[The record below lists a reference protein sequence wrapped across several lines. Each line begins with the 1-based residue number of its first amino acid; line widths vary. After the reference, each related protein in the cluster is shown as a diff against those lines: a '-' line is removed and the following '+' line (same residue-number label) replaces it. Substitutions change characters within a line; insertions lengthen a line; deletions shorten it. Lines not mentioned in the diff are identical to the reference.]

1 MLTDGA
7 LIASGSPMTA
17 DAILGSF
24 DFYRLAAPESR
35 AQMAA
40 ATRVVSLREGATFYR
55 EGDVCQHFGLV
66 GHGDIR
72 VFKGAAAGR
81 EITLYHVRDGEPCL
95 LNMLSVFLDRAAAAT
110 AVVEAETEAIVVPAN
125 VIRKWLTIHESVR
138 TFVFEAM
145 SARLTDV
152 MTLAV
157 EISIHRM
164 DARLASLLLKLA
176 DVHRAVHLTHDE
188 LATELGTAREV
199 VSRLLKEF
207 ERSGALHLGRGHVT
221 IVDSSIL
228 ASLTASAP

>member
-1 MLTDGA
+1 MPVTG
-7 LIASGSPMTA
+7 PVTA

-24 DFYRLAAPESR
+24 DFYRQAAPGSR
-35 AQMAA
+35 AQLAA
-40 ATRVVSLREGATFYR
+40 ATTRVLLHKGATFYR
-55 EGDVCQHFGLV
+55 EGDVCQHFGVV
-66 GHGDIR
+66 GRGDIR

-95 LNMLSVFLDRAAAAT
+95 LNMLSVFLDRPAAAT
-110 AVVEAETEAIVVPAN
+110 AVVEAETEAVVVRAN
-125 VIRKWLTIHESVR
+125 VIRNWLSIHESVR

-157 EISIHRM
+157 EVSIRRM
-164 DARLASLLLKLA
+164 DVRLASLLLNLA
-176 DVHRAVHLTHDE
+176 DVNRAIHLTHDE

-221 IVDSSIL
+221 IVDRSML
-228 ASLTASAP
+228 ASVAASAP

>member
-1 MLTDGA
+1 
-7 LIASGSPMTA
+7 MTA

-35 AQMAA
+35 AQLAG
-40 ATRVVSLREGATFYR
+40 ATTVVSLRKGTTFYR

-66 GHGDIR
+66 GRGDIR

-95 LNMLSVFLDRAAAAT
+95 LNMLSVFLDRPAAAT
-110 AVVEAETEAIVVPAN
+110 AVIEAETEAVVVRAN
-125 VIRKWLTIHESVR
+125 VVREWLSIHESVR

-145 SARLTDV
+145 SARLADV
-152 MTLAV
+152 MTLAMEV
-157 EISIHRM
+157 SIRRM

-176 DVHRAVHLTHDE
+176 DVHRAIHLTHDE

-221 IVDSSIL
+221 IIDPSML
-228 ASLTASAP
+228 ASVTASAL

>member
-1 MLTDGA
+1 VT
-7 LIASGSPMTA
+7 P
-17 DAILGSF
+17 DAVLGSF
-24 DFYRLAAPESR
+24 DFYRLAAKESR
-35 AQMAA
+35 AQLAA
-40 ATRVVSLREGATFYR
+40 ATTIVSLRKGATFYR
-55 EGDVCQHFGLV
+55 EGDVCQHLGLV
-66 GHGDIR
+66 GRGDIR
-72 VFKGAAAGR
+72 VFKGAATGR

-125 VIRKWLTIHESVR
+125 VIRTWLSIHENVR

-145 SARLTDV
+145 SVRLTEV

-157 EISIHRM
+157 EVSIRRM
-164 DARLASLLLKLA
+164 DVRLASLLLTLA

-188 LATELGTAREV
+188 LAKELGTAREV

-221 IVDSSIL
+221 IVDPSML
-228 ASLTASAP
+228 ARVTGPGP